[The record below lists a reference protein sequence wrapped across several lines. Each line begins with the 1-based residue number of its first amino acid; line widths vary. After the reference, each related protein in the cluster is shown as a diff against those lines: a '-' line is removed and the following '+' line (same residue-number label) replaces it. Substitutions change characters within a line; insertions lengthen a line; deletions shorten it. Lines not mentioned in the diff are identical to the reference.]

1 MKSPARNH
9 YLRHQAANVASA
21 DPYAQ
26 SEGNNAYELM
36 LGKLA
41 EDRRRLHGI
50 KSLEQKAKVKAELLP
65 EYAPWIEGVI
75 KSGKGDPDIVLLT
88 IMVWCLDTGLWR
100 AALEIAEYAIPHGL
114 AMPDQYKRDAPTVLA
129 EEIAEQA
136 IKAMALPGGAE
147 GLDVGALLQALLLVE
162 GSDMPDEVLAKLHKA
177 IGFAKRVQPDLQ
189 EKQLALDHLQRALQ
203 LHDKV
208 GVKKDIEVLEREIK
222 NLDLAQTNTGAN
234 TP

>member
-1 MKSPARNH
+1 MKSPARAH
-9 YLRHQAANVASA
+9 FLRHQAANVASA
-21 DPYAQ
+21 DPHAQ
-26 SEGNNAYELM
+26 SEGSNAYELM
-36 LGKLA
+36 LAKLA

-50 KSLEQKAKVKAELLP
+50 KSVEQKAKVKAELLP

-75 KSGKGDPDIVLLT
+75 TSGKGSQDIVLMT
-88 IMVWCLDTGLWR
+88 VMVWCLDAGLWSS
-100 AALEIAEYAIPHGL
+100 ALEIAEYAIPHGL

-136 IKAMALPGGAE
+136 IKAMELPGGAE
-147 GLDVGALLQALLLVE
+147 TLDSDALLQVERLVA
-162 GSDMPDEVLAKLHKA
+162 GFDMPDEVKAKLHKA
-177 IGFAKRVQPDLQ
+177 IGYAKRVHPDLEQ
-189 EKQLALDHLQRALQ
+189 KKLALDHLQRALQ

-222 NLDLAQTNTGAN
+222 NLEAAQTNTGTS

>member
-1 MKSPARNH
+1 M
-9 YLRHQAANVASA
+9 RHQAANVASA
-21 DPYAQ
+21 DPHAQ
-26 SEGNNAYELM
+26 SEGSNAYELM

-41 EDRRRLHGI
+41 EDRRRLHAI
-50 KSLEQKAKVKAELLP
+50 KSVEQKAKVKAGLLP
-65 EYAPWIEGVI
+65 EYAPWIKGVLE
-75 KSGKGDPDIVLLT
+75 SGKGSQDIVLMT
-88 IMVWCLDTGLWR
+88 IMVWCLDAGVWR
-100 AALEIAEYAIPHGL
+100 GALDIAEYAIPHGL

-136 IKAMALPGGAE
+136 IKAMELPGGAE
-147 GLDVGALLQALLLVE
+147 TIDIDALLQVEHLVA
-162 GSDMPDEVLAKLHKA
+162 GFDMPDEVKAKLHKA
-177 IGFAKRVQPDLQ
+177 IGYAKRVHPDPK

-222 NLDLAQTNTGAN
+222 NLAPAQTNTGDN